1 MPKVSKAR
9 ALGAQDEPVVFNYS
23 AGPAVLPAPVMRR
36 AQAELLDYA
45 GSGLSIM
52 ETGHRTPGFGEIVER
67 AESDLR
73 ALYNLPE
80 DYAVLFLQGGAS
92 LQFLMVAM
100 NLARPGAPTAYVD
113 SGYWSA
119 KAIAAAREV
128 RSVKVVASAATM
140 RYRAVP
146 QRSQWADFSA
156 AAYLHYTPNETIHGV
171 EFDYIP
177 ETDDVALVADM
188 SSCILSRP
196 LPIRRFGLIYAG
208 AQKNLGPT
216 GLAVVILRRDLAER
230 AAAETPALLR
240 YRDQIVAGSM
250 LNTPPTFTWY
260 VIGLV
265 LAWVREQGG
274 LEEMARRAAARSRI
288 VYATIDASGGFYRNP
303 VDPPVRS
310 RMNIPFHLHDERL
323 EAKFLREAEAAGLKQ
338 LAGHRVVGGLRAS
351 LYNAMPL
358 AGAEALA
365 GFMRE
370 FARHNG

>member
-1 MPKVSKAR
+1 MSKAR
-9 ALGAQDEPVVFNYS
+9 VSGTWDEPVVFNYS
-23 AGPAVLPAPVMRR
+23 AGPAMLPAPVMQRV
-36 AQAELLDYA
+36 QAELLDYA

-52 ETGHRTPGFGEIVER
+52 ETGHRTSGFGEIVER
-67 AESDLR
+67 AERDLR
-73 ALYNLPE
+73 VLYDVPE

-100 NLARPGAPTAYVD
+100 NLARPGVPTAYVD
-113 SGYWSA
+113 TGYWSA

-128 RSVKVVASAATM
+128 RPVKVVASGAALH
-140 RYRAVP
+140 YRGVP
-146 QRSQWADFSA
+146 QRSQWADFST
-156 AAYLHYTPNETIHGV
+156 AAYLHYTPNETIHGI

-216 GLAVVILRRDLAER
+216 GLALVIVRRDLAER

-240 YRDQIVAGSM
+240 YRDQIGAGSM

-274 LEEMARRAAARSRI
+274 LEAMARRAAARSRI
-288 VYATIDASGGFYRNP
+288 VYEAIDASGGFYRNAI
-303 VDPPVRS
+303 DPAVRS
-310 RMNIPFHLHDERL
+310 RMNIPFQLHEERL
-323 EAKFLREAEAAGLKQ
+323 EAKFLREAETAGLKQ
-338 LAGHRVVGGLRAS
+338 LAGHRAVGGVRAS